1 MNLKNKNIL
10 ITGGTGSFGKNF
22 LDYVLN
28 KHKPKK
34 LIVYSRD
41 ELKQFELKKKYA
53 KNKSLR
59 FFLGDVRD
67 LPRLSQACD
76 GVDILIHAAALKQV
90 PTAEYN
96 PFEFIKTNIHGA
108 QNVIDAAIN
117 NKIKKVL
124 TLSTDKAVAPINLY
138 GATKVASDKFFIAA
152 NNTLGNKDISF
163 SVVRYGNVVNSRGS
177 LFPELKNK
185 INTFNLT
192 NKEMTRFFI
201 TLEDSVKFV
210 INCIDL
216 MKGGEIFIPKI
227 NSFKII
233 DLIKSRYDERSG
245 IEFKVIDQTLAF
257 RTRADIAA
265 HLSLE
270 RPVQKPLSRAALEV
284 LAIIAYHQPITR
296 SEIEEIRG
304 ISLSRG
310 TIDILLELEWI
321 RPRGRRRTPG
331 RPLTWGTSTAFL
343 DHFGLSSVSELP
355 GMEDLKSAGL
365 LRKGAVIGGL
375 GETSVMAEDEAD
387 SLNEDELE
395 EEVLAHDVDFL
406 DEEEA

>member
-1 MNLKNKNIL
+1 MSGAIEQPPLD
-10 ITGGTGSFGKNF
+10 TGLSLFERARIIEALVF
-22 LDYVLN
+22 ASAEPVAF
-28 KHKPKK
+28 KK
-34 LIVYSRD
+34 LSPYLND
-41 ELKQFELKKKYA
+41 ETEL
-53 KNKSLR
+53 
-59 FFLGDVRD
+59 
-67 LPRLSQACD
+67 
-76 GVDILIHAAALKQV
+76 
-90 PTAEYN
+90 AE
-96 PFEFIKTNIHGA
+96 
-108 QNVIDAAIN
+108 
-117 NKIKKVL
+117 
-124 TLSTDKAVAPINLY
+124 
-138 GATKVASDKFFIAA
+138 
-152 NNTLGNKDISF
+152 
-163 SVVRYGNVVNSRGS
+163 
-177 LFPELKNK
+177 
-185 INTFNLT
+185 
-192 NKEMTRFFI
+192 
-201 TLEDSVKFV
+201 
-210 INCIDL
+210 
-216 MKGGEIFIPKI
+216 
-227 NSFKII
+227 II
-233 DLIKSRYDERSG
+233 DLIKSRYDDRSG

-343 DHFGLSSVSELP
+343 DHFGLPSVSELP

-375 GETSVMAEDEAD
+375 GESSMMSEDDVDNLSE
-387 SLNEDELE
+387 EELE
-395 EEVLAHDVDFL
+395 DEVLAHDVDFF